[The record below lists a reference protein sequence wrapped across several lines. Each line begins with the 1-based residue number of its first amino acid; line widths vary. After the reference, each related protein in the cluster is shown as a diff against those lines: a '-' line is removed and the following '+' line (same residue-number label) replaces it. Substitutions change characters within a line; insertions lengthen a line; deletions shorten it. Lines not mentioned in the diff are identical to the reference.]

1 MIGSPVILL
10 VVTESAMVVVLR
22 VMKMR
27 MKVTGYLIK
36 LCIIANIR
44 LDGARREGQEKRR
57 EGEDRRRKG
66 EERKGEE
73 KERTGEEKERTGEE
87 RMGIRGEDKREG

>member
-1 MIGSPVILL
+1 MTGLPVILL
-10 VVTESAMVVVLR
+10 VVTESAMVVVLT

-44 LDGARREGQEKRR
+44 LDGARREG
-57 EGEDRRRKG
+57 
-66 EERKGEE
+66 
-73 KERTGEEKERTGEE
+73 
-87 RMGIRGEDKREG
+87 